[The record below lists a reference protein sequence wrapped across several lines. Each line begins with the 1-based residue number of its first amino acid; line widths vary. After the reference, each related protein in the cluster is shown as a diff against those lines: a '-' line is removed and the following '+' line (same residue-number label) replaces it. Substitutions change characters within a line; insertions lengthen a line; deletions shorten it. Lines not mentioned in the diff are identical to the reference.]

1 MRVCRNF
8 RSAHPLFILYFS
20 RFFNLAGQTRFSAC
34 WDAIAS
40 FDSEC
45 DRSGGFLSR
54 SYFVILQCKPINN
67 NTSEK
72 NNETFDAPALNGADD
87 RLHDRLQER

>member
-1 MRVCRNF
+1 MRF
-8 RSAHPLFILYFS
+8 W
-20 RFFNLAGQTRFSAC
+20 AC
-34 WDAIAS
+34 WGAIVS

-45 DRSGGFLSR
+45 DRSCGFLSQ

-67 NTSEK
+67 NTSEQ

-87 RLHDRLQER
+87 RHYDRLQER